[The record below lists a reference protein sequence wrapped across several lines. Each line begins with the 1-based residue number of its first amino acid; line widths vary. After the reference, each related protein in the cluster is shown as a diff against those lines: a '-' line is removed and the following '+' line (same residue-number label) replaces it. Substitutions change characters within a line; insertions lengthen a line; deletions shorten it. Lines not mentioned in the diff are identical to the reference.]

1 MPAPPGTLLL
11 QRREH
16 LARRALA
23 GLDRSVE
30 VALEVL
36 GGVLAR
42 EVAGARRLGLGAREP
57 RVLPDLEV
65 GVRALGPAVL
75 RPGFPRPP
83 PAPPRRDARHDGLDL
98 LEEAPRQILRR
109 AGRERGAD
117 PPAGVV

>member
-42 EVAGARRLGLGAREP
+42 EVAGPRRPRLGAREP

-65 GVRALGPAVL
+65 GVRALGPAL
-75 RPGFPRPP
+75 RRPGVHGRPAVP
-83 PAPPRRDARHDGLDL
+83 CRRDPRHDGFDL
-98 LEEAPRQILRR
+98 LEEAL
-109 AGRERGAD
+109 G
-117 PPAGVV
+117 